1 MSVFWKTAAGIL
13 TAIILWINLNQSNKD
28 TSVLITLAV
37 CAMAMMAAA
46 SFLQPVLSFV
56 DKIQDI
62 GKLDAGLVSTVLKV
76 VGVGIITEIAALIC
90 KDVGNES
97 MGKALQ
103 FVSAGVVL
111 WISIPVFEKLLA
123 LLDKILGGV

>member
-1 MSVFWKTAAGIL
+1 MNVFWKTAAGIL

-28 TSVLITLAV
+28 TSVLMTLAV
-37 CAMAMMAAA
+37 CAMAMMAAV
-46 SFLQPVLSFV
+46 SFLQPVVSFV
-56 DKIQDI
+56 DKIQEI
-62 GKLDAGLVSTVLKV
+62 GKVDEGLVSTVLKV

-90 KDVGNES
+90 KDAGNES

-111 WISIPVFEKLLA
+111 WISIPVFEKLLT
-123 LLDKILGGV
+123 LLDRILGGV

>member
-28 TSVLITLAV
+28 TSMLISLAV

-46 SFLQPVLSFV
+46 SFLQPVVSFV

-62 GKLDAGLVSTVLKV
+62 GKLDAGLVSTVMKV
-76 VGVGIITEIAALIC
+76 VGVGIITEISALIC
-90 KDVGNES
+90 KDAGNES

-111 WISIPVFEKLLA
+111 WISIPVFEKLLT
-123 LLDKILGGV
+123 LLDRILGGV